1 MSGLANLRKQGFI
14 SFSFNSFKPNFKTT
28 NNKAKYKKKSNSFK
42 FNTEINDDQ
51 QQNFSFNLKK
61 IRKNKSN
68 ASKLENEKTNDKLY
82 LRNIQLKS
90 KLNKIEKD
98 LVLAKSAN
106 HKKDRELL
114 EKKKLITTAI
124 SDFNKINN
132 FDLFPNVDL
141 KEDLISSTSIEN
153 FKKERE
159 KGIKINYLYKI
170 RKEYLELVKEND
182 AKNREISNL
191 KNNTKNPDISKMTN
205 ENKEILDSL
214 IKISKEHKI
223 IAEQNNANKLKMK
236 KFLELEETKTKKNFF
251 ILQIQESLKKCKG
264 ENVKYED
271 ELKLLKN
278 KLKSLETEHKN
289 LYFQYRLLQDN
300 YNRVMENKA
309 DIEKKYELLEFEK
322 NKSLILYNN
331 TPGKMNENLNN
342 NENPKSG
349 NSKNNNSNDENNN
362 LIDVS
367 ETIYI
372 LIKNFEALN
381 LTKEEFLTNII
392 KPILNEIT
400 NEKQIEKDL
409 LVNLFSNKICE
420 YLNCLENENDVVNI
434 NNLISSMLT
443 ESENELSKFIEN
455 FLHIF
460 DSIKLYKNISQ
471 ETEENIIK
479 NINSILGKYKEY
491 FHESY
496 DKESISF
503 FDFRSLLK
511 NKEISLDDDSIEYL
525 IYRMKKDSKNIVYR
539 NKKKQNNEEKEFANE
554 REIYEQNKT
563 SEEGETSQSK
573 ANVNENENKSSI
585 YDLCYKTLLN
595 IVS

>member
-1 MSGLANLRKQGFI
+1 M
-14 SFSFNSFKPNFKTT
+14 
-28 NNKAKYKKKSNSFK
+28 
-42 FNTEINDDQ
+42 
-51 QQNFSFNLKK
+51 
-61 IRKNKSN
+61 
-68 ASKLENEKTNDKLY
+68 
-82 LRNIQLKS
+82 
-90 KLNKIEKD
+90 
-98 LVLAKSAN
+98 
-106 HKKDRELL
+106 
-114 EKKKLITTAI
+114 
-124 SDFNKINN
+124 
-132 FDLFPNVDL
+132 
-141 KEDLISSTSIEN
+141 
-153 FKKERE
+153 
-159 KGIKINYLYKI
+159 
-170 RKEYLELVKEND
+170 
-182 AKNREISNL
+182 

-420 YLNCLENENDVVNI
+420 YLNCLENENDVINI

-496 DKESISF
+496 DKENISF

-511 NKEISLDDDSIEYL
+511 NKEISLDDESIEYL
-525 IYRMKKDSKNIVYR
+525 IYRMKKDSKNIIYR
-539 NKKKQNNEEKEFANE
+539 NNKKQNIEDKEFANE